1 MPKKPRK
8 TMIEN
13 LRDEVE
19 VLTGQVAECQA
30 KADLWN
36 DRLFTAQQEL
46 NRAQNALAALEGTPQ
61 TWVKPAPKVYPDVK
75 IPLLDVV
82 SIESRRGK
90 GQLTISEAREEL
102 APAASPVLTK
112 PNRVMFNGV
121 EIELEPGF
129 RVGKNSFGEDVLIP
143 QGMPDLPPMEEPTSV
158 RKPDFSLPAVGSG
171 DRFANPEDLY

>member
-46 NRAQNALAALEGTPQ
+46 NRAQNALAALEGTAP
-61 TWVKPAPKVYPDVK
+61 PKVYPTVRM
-75 IPLLDVV
+75 PLTDAV

-90 GQLTISEAREEL
+90 GQINISESREEL

-121 EIELEPGF
+121 EIELESGF

-171 DRFANPEDLY
+171 DRFANPEDLF